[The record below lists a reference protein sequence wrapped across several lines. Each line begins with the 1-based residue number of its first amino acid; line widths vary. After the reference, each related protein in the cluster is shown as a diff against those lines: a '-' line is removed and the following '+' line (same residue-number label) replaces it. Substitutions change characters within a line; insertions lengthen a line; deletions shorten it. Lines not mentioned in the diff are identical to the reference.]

1 MQRRGRRIAMTP
13 GEIDDFLGVE
23 RTCRV
28 ATLGGSGPHVTALW
42 FVWDGKSLWLN
53 SLMPS
58 RRWTDLRADSR
69 IAVLVDTGGE
79 YGELRGVE
87 LRGRAVA
94 VGEVPRTGAVVGE
107 LAEPERLFALKYSG
121 SDRMTHDGRHAW
133 LRVTPDAIV
142 SWDFRKLSA
151 REGGDS

>member
-1 MQRRGRRIAMTP
+1 MTP
-13 GEIDDFLGVE
+13 GEIDDFLDAE

-42 FVWDGKSLWLN
+42 FVRDGKSLWLN
-53 SLMPS
+53 SLVPS
-58 RRWTDLRADSR
+58 RRWTDLRADPR
-69 IAVLVDTGGE
+69 VAVLVDTGGE

-94 VGEVPRTGAVVGE
+94 VGEVPRTGEAVGE
-107 LAEPERLFALKYSG
+107 LVEPERLFALKYSG
-121 SDRMTHDGRHAW
+121 SDQMTYDGRHAW
-133 LRVTPDAIV
+133 LRVTPDTTV
-142 SWDFRKLSA
+142 SWDFRKLPGHPA